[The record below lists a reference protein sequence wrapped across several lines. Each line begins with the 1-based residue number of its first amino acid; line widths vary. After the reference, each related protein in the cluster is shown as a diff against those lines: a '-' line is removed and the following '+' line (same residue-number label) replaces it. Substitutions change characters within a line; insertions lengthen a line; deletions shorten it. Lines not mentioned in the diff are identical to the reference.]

1 MSAIPRSQGRPALH
15 HQGWFARF
23 GGFEYCGRRL
33 DSVENRRR
41 TRGSEVSGR
50 AGFTAEDAE
59 RQAGDA
65 AANYFNRALRIIA
78 GRFGLEKSFERDPA
92 GFALQF
98 APLLPALIEAQSR
111 EYLAWVLHA
120 RLGEIA
126 EPMASASRE
135 LSAWITLT
143 IGSRAGGEL

>member
-1 MSAIPRSQGRPALH
+1 MSA
-15 HQGWFARF
+15 
-23 GGFEYCGRRL
+23 RL
-33 DSVENRRR
+33 
-41 TRGSEVSGR
+41 
-50 AGFTAEDAE
+50 GFTAEDAE
-59 RQAGDA
+59 WQAGDT

-78 GRFGLEKSFERDPA
+78 GRFGLEKSLERDPA

-111 EYLAWVLHA
+111 EYLAWVLHT

-143 IGSRAGGEL
+143 IGGRTGGEL